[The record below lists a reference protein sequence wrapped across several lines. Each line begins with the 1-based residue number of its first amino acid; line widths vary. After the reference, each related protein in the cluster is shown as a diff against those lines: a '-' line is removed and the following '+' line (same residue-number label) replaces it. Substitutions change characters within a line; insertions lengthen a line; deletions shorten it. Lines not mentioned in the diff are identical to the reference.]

1 MRVGGKGVEEFGGGI
16 VGADDSTLLLSRSLH
31 RFRPSDGA
39 WQATS
44 VGLCVHVCVR
54 EGCQINRQQE
64 PQ

>member
-44 VGLCVHVCVR
+44 VCPCVCQGGLPD
-54 EGCQINRQQE
+54 Q
-64 PQ
+64 